1 METGT
6 KETGTLETRMREG
19 ESIMRTILMRYG
31 EIGVKGH
38 NRHQFEKKL
47 NDDVRRRL
55 PNAKVTGSQGRYFVD
70 VEDAHCDEAID
81 VLQRVPGIFSISPA
95 TRVASNL
102 DAIKA
107 GVLTAVLDAGSGT
120 DAKAVLNSGEVSDA
134 DVRKT
139 FKIEVRRANKQF
151 PMTSPEIAAEIG
163 GHVLRHVPNL
173 EVDVHNPD
181 LLIEVEI
188 REESYIFSKR
198 IPCLG
203 GMPYGTCGRAIALF
217 SGGIDSPVAAYSMV
231 KRGVELVALH
241 FHSKPFTS
249 PLAHKKVEDLAL
261 TIARYAY
268 KMKMVSINLLP
279 IQKAIKEHCPEEEM
293 TILSRCFMMKI
304 ADALAQM
311 ENAAALVTG
320 ESIGQVASQT
330 MESINCTSSMTSL
343 PVFRPLIAMDKAE
356 IIEVARR
363 IGTYETS
370 ILPYE
375 DCCTIFLPPRVVTK
389 PRLEKINRSLEK
401 LDVERLVAEAVA
413 SAEHFLMRA
422 DGQVLTLSGS

>member
-1 METGT
+1 
-6 KETGTLETRMREG
+6 
-19 ESIMRTILMRYG
+19 MRTILMRYG

-55 PNAKVTGSQGRYFVD
+55 PYAKVTGSQGRYFVD
-70 VEDAHCDEAID
+70 VEDGKCDEAIE

-95 TRVASNL
+95 TRVSSDL

-107 GVLTAVLDAGSGT
+107 GVLAAAEQATSYRDTNHGQ
-120 DAKAVLNSGEVSDA
+120 NM
-134 DVRKT
+134 R

-151 PMTSPEIAAEIG
+151 PMTSPEIAAAIG
-163 GHVLRHVPNL
+163 GHVLSHVPNL
-173 EVDVHNPD
+173 EVDVHTPD

-188 REESYIFSKR
+188 REESYIFSNR

-203 GMPYGTCGRAIALF
+203 GMPYGTSGRAIALF
-217 SGGIDSPVAAYSMV
+217 SGGIDSPVAAYFMV

-261 TIARYAY
+261 TISRYAH
-268 KMKMVSINLLP
+268 KIKMVSINLLP

-304 ADALAQM
+304 ADTLAET
-311 ENAAALVTG
+311 ENCAAIVTG

-330 MESINCTSSMTSL
+330 MESIHCTSSMTRI
-343 PVFRPLIAMDKAE
+343 PIFRPLIAMDKAE
-356 IIEVARR
+356 IIEIARR

-389 PRLEKINRSLEK
+389 PRLDKINRSLEK
-401 LDVERLVAEAVA
+401 LDVERLVREAIA
-413 SAEHFLMRA
+413 SAEHYLMKS
-422 DGQVLTLSGS
+422 DGQVLNLSGS

>member
-1 METGT
+1 
-6 KETGTLETRMREG
+6 
-19 ESIMRTILMRYG
+19 MRTILMRYG

-55 PNAKVTGSQGRYFVD
+55 PFAKVTGSQGRYFVD
-70 VEDAHCDEAID
+70 VEDEHFHEAIE

-95 TRVASNL
+95 TRVASDL
-102 DAIKA
+102 VSIKE
-107 GVLTAVLDAGSGT
+107 GVLSAVRA
-120 DAKAVLNSGEVSDA
+120 AVASADGYAASNHAVGFADCKDGKDGGDGGEAVFGKS
-134 DVRKT
+134 RRNPKTT

-151 PMTSPEIAAEIG
+151 PMTSPEIAAAIG
-163 GHVLRHVPNL
+163 GYVLSHIPNL
-173 EVDVHNPD
+173 EVDVHHPK

-188 REESYIFSKR
+188 REESYIFSHR

-203 GMPYGTCGRAIALF
+203 GMPYGTSGRAVSLF
-217 SGGIDSPVAAYSMV
+217 SGGIDSPVAAYFMV

-261 TIARYAY
+261 AISRYAH

-279 IQKAIKEHCPEEEM
+279 IQKAIKENCPEEEM

-304 ADALAQM
+304 ADALAEQ
-311 ENAAALVTG
+311 EGCAALVTG

-330 MESINCTSSMTSL
+330 MESINCTSSMTRF

-356 IIEVARR
+356 IIEIARR

-389 PRLEKINRSLEK
+389 PRLDKINRSLEK
-401 LDVERLVAEAVA
+401 LDVERLVSEAIA
-413 SAEHFLMRA
+413 SAEHYLMRA
-422 DGQVLTLSGS
+422 DGQIRHLSGS

>member
-1 METGT
+1 
-6 KETGTLETRMREG
+6 
-19 ESIMRTILMRYG
+19 MRTILMRYG

-38 NRHQFEKKL
+38 NRHQFEKRL

-55 PNAKVTGSQGRYFVD
+55 PYASVTGSQGRYFVD
-70 VEDAHCDEAID
+70 VEDGYYEEAID
-81 VLQRVPGIFSISPA
+81 MLTRVPGIFSISPA
-95 TRVASNL
+95 TRVASDL
-102 DAIKA
+102 DSIKV
-107 GVLTAVLDAGSGT
+107 GVLTAAKDAI
-120 DAKAVLNSGEVSDA
+120 VSDQNMSA
-134 DVRKT
+134 VRSSSGGANGISRKGSSKKS
-139 FKIEVRRANKQF
+139 FKIEVRRANKRF
-151 PMTSPEIAAEIG
+151 PMTSPEIAAALG
-163 GHVLRHVPNL
+163 GHVLSEVPGL
-173 EVDVHNPD
+173 EVDVHHPD
-181 LLIEVEI
+181 FLIEVEI
-188 REESYIFSKR
+188 REESYIFLKR

-203 GMPYGTCGRAIALF
+203 GMPCGTSGRAIALF
-217 SGGIDSPVAAYSMV
+217 SGGIDSPVAAYYMV

-261 TIARYAY
+261 TISRYAY

-304 ADALAQM
+304 ADALAQT
-311 ENAAALVTG
+311 ENCAALVTG

-356 IIEVARR
+356 IIEVARC

-401 LDVERLVAEAVA
+401 LDVERLVAEAIA
-413 SAEHFLMRA
+413 SAEYYLMRA
-422 DGQVLTLSGS
+422 DGQVLALSGS